1 MGMSGNPPQTPIE
14 KYLIGVCGGF
24 SWGTRPW
31 GSTQRLDPW
40 NELLPNS
47 MGRRRRHVDRAAA
60 VVSNR
65 IYLRQTL
72 SFGMQELPQ
81 GLPLTQFGVFSPV
94 PAKQE
99 FMNFCRASP
108 LILMA

>member
-1 MGMSGNPPQTPIE
+1 
-14 KYLIGVCGGF
+14 
-24 SWGTRPW
+24 
-31 GSTQRLDPW
+31 
-40 NELLPNS
+40 

-94 PAKQE
+94 PAKHE